1 LFDVIWRPNKKK
13 QLGSRKKRVLTEDGE
28 KNNSHL
34 KKQMIYEAF

>member
-1 LFDVIWRPNKKK
+1 MLFGVQTKKN
-13 QLGSRKKRVLTEDGE
+13 SSEVAKKRVLTEDGE

>member
-1 LFDVIWRPNKKK
+1 MLFGVQTKKK